1 MNFIFKIGFV
11 KWLLILSAFFT
22 LLEATVNTFPEDL
35 FKYTHC
41 KINNAYYIVPL
52 SRYDITKNKNNRCE
66 GYYHTISDAV
76 DPICLEAV
84 TWVLKNN
91 MREKGI
97 AGYLHKKWSQ
107 SYRADPKFGIRIEC
121 KENR

>member
-52 SRYDITKNKNNRCE
+52 SRYDITQIKIIDARGIMIPSLMKWFPFSWKRLY
-66 GYYHTISDAV
+66 GLIKTI
-76 DPICLEAV
+76 
-84 TWVLKNN
+84 
-91 MREKGI
+91 
-97 AGYLHKKWSQ
+97 
-107 SYRADPKFGIRIEC
+107 
-121 KENR
+121 